1 MKLKGMG
8 WTPAF
13 KSPKFPKR
21 PVCQSEYDQATLF
34 KELSVLQKIIEKK
47 VCLYCGLF
55 ISFISL
61 VALFAPY
68 ISPYPFYEQF
78 PERALRPPSLRHLFG
93 TDHLGRDL
101 LSRVIYGS
109 RMSMAVGLLTTLIS
123 GVLGMAYGVFS
134 GWVGGITDRIMM
146 RFIDILY
153 SIPTLVLLI
162 LVKVIFDSVIVIS
175 HPELK
180 ALSGT
185 IIALSLVSWAGL
197 ARVVRGQ
204 TLQAKENLYVESA
217 ISLGANRWRLIF
229 YHIIPNI
236 MTPVIILLT
245 FQIPSNILFESMLSF
260 LGLGLQPPFSSWGVL
275 VDEGWRSLSTYPFL
289 IIAPG
294 TMLFLTMIAF
304 NLFGDGLR
312 DIFDPRMKD
321 IA

>member
-1 MKLKGMG
+1 MRVKSVKSVM
-8 WTPAF
+8 F
-13 KSPKFPKR
+13 K
-21 PVCQSEYDQATLF
+21 
-34 KELSVLQKIIEKK
+34 KIIEKR
-47 VCLYCGLF
+47 VCLYCGFF
-55 ISFISL
+55 ILMVSL

-68 ISPYPFYEQF
+68 IAPYPFYEQF
-78 PERALRPPSLRHLFG
+78 PERALNSPSLRHWLG

-101 LSRVIYGS
+101 LSRIIYGS
-109 RMSMAVGLLTTLIS
+109 RMSMAVGLLATLIS
-123 GVLGMAYGVFS
+123 AVLGMIYGVIS
-134 GWVGGITDRIMM
+134 GWFGGVTDRIMM

-162 LVKVIFDSVIVIS
+162 LVKVIFDSVVIIS
-175 HPELK
+175 HPEVK
-180 ALSGT
+180 ALAGT
-185 IIALSLVSWAGL
+185 IMALSLVGWAYL

-204 TLQAKENLYVESA
+204 TLQVKENLYVESA
-217 ISLGANRWRLIF
+217 FSIGASHLRIIL
-229 YHIIPNI
+229 YYIIPNI

-275 VDEGWRSLSTYPFL
+275 VDEGWRSLSTYPLL

-294 TMLFLTMIAF
+294 TILFLTMIAF

-321 IA
+321 VI

>member
-1 MKLKGMG
+1 MKK
-8 WTPAF
+8 
-13 KSPKFPKR
+13 
-21 PVCQSEYDQATLF
+21 V
-34 KELSVLQKIIEKK
+34 IESK

-55 ISFISL
+55 IVLVSL
-61 VALFAPY
+61 IALFAPF
-68 ISPYPFYEQF
+68 IAPYPFYEQF
-78 PERALRPPSLRHLFG
+78 PERALSSPSLRHLLG

-101 LSRVIYGS
+101 LSRIIYGS
-109 RMSMAVGLLTTLIS
+109 RMSMAVGVLTTLIS
-123 GVLGMAYGVFS
+123 GTLGLAYGVVS
-134 GWVGGITDRIMM
+134 GWMGGVTDRIMM

-162 LVKVIFDSVIVIS
+162 LVKVIFDSLDLVS

-180 ALSGT
+180 ALMGT
-185 IIALSLVSWAGL
+185 IVALSLVGWASL

-204 TLQAKENLYVESA
+204 TLQVKENLYVESA
-217 ISLGANRWRLIF
+217 FSLGASEWRIIF
-229 YHIIPNI
+229 YYVIPNI

-260 LGLGLQPPFSSWGVL
+260 LGLGLKPPFSSWGVL
-275 VDEGWRSLSTYPFL
+275 VDEGWRSLSAYPFL

-294 TMLFLTMIAF
+294 SILFLTMIAF

-321 IA
+321 PV